1 MLMAALARWL
11 PDGQFAAAVGGR
23 RAARLVDVDP
33 AHLVFMIIAMA
44 AWWFSRLALP
54 PRVPV
59 Q

>member
-1 MLMAALARWL
+1 
-11 PDGQFAAAVGGR
+11 VGGR

-33 AHLVFMIIAMA
+33 AHLVFMIIALA